1 MEHITT
7 IGIDLAKEVLAVCA
21 LDAGGAVVYVKVF
34 RREAFLVWAQ
44 ALAPCTVAMEACG
57 SAHHWGRWFAVRGHS
72 VRLMAAEFV
81 QPFRKSIAAKNDRN
95 DAEAIAV
102 ASRQPTMRF
111 VSVKSVEQQGVLA
124 WHRMREGWKEER
136 TALLNRVRGL
146 LGEFGIWPARSSE
159 KLIRA
164 LPALCEDERLPAG
177 LHAMLC
183 EAREQLSALHARL
196 ARCDHEIGLH
206 AQGNAGARRLKEVTG
221 IGTLTASA
229 AAATV
234 VDPKNYR
241 CGRQFAAWLGLVPRQ
256 TSSGGKIRLGR
267 ISRRGDAYL
276 RSLLVQGAKSALQAA
291 LRQKPEKANRL
302 QRWIVQLYARVGYH
316 KTLVAIANKHARMV
330 WAILAR
336 EEVYDPDAWQR
347 AMKA

>member
-44 ALAPCTVAMEACG
+44 ALAPCTVAMGACG
-57 SAHHWGRWFAVRGHS
+57 PAHHWGRWFAVRGHS

-183 EAREQLSALHARL
+183 EAREQLTALHARL

-206 AQGNAGARRLKEVTG
+206 AQGNAGARRLSWPASAVSITQQGRVERCSPS
-221 IGTLTASA
+221 LTAI
-229 AAATV
+229 V
-234 VDPKNYR
+234 K
-241 CGRQFAAWLGLVPRQ
+241 RQQVCRKEEHA
-256 TSSGGKIRLGR
+256 RLGR
-267 ISRRGDAYL
+267 ALGRYCLTGRG
-276 RSLLVQGAKSALQAA
+276 S
-291 LRQKPEKANRL
+291 P
-302 QRWIVQLYARVGYH
+302 
-316 KTLVAIANKHARMV
+316 
-330 WAILAR
+330 
-336 EEVYDPDAWQR
+336 
-347 AMKA
+347 